1 MLARD
6 RAVLGG
12 YTDRE
17 EGGLVVV
24 DRKARCLL
32 KDLQDLLSLND
43 GFRGA
48 STIYLSTIYES
59 RFQITWNKETT
70 VDVTNYMRASGGR
83 PAI

>member
-48 STIYLSTIYES
+48 FKKDES
-59 RFQITWNKETT
+59 IVSVLKHGSGSITDERVPDGISKQGVME
-70 VDVTNYMRASGGR
+70 
-83 PAI
+83 